1 MGDIDIGK
9 RIFVK
14 GFSPETTENELRAYF
29 ERFGTVKESKVVRDR
44 NGFSKGYAFITFE
57 SQEVAD
63 KVRDQ
68 ENLEFDGKSL
78 NIGKAIRRKSKR
90 NFGKY
95 YYHRQDANESSGHGG
110 YYAFSTSDGSMYYAM
125 NQQPQFVLVPTYS
138 PQMHYQSQNPYP
150 QPSHSASQPIYT
162 TTAVVGNSYLQPSPY
177 SFPHGHSWNEV
188 AAVPVNA
195 AVVPKVH
202 HQFAAESPTEI
213 AVASTHGQPAQ
224 IVSLA
229 IPAEGNYVSDVGAV
243 SGVGELVFESPK
255 GKAEKKVQAIKFL
268 KKHEPSSPAGM
279 SVPPTATIHV
289 INGQVPSTQ

>member
-29 ERFGTVKESKVVRDR
+29 ERFGSVKESKVVRDR

-68 ENLEFDGKSL
+68 DNLEFDGKSL
-78 NIGKAIRRKSKR
+78 NIGKAVRRKSKR

-95 YYHRQDANESSGHGG
+95 YYHRQDANEGSSHGS
-110 YYAFSTSDGSMYYAM
+110 YYAFSTSDGSI
-125 NQQPQFVLVPTYS
+125 F
-138 PQMHYQSQNPYP
+138 
-150 QPSHSASQPIYT
+150 SADLHNNSCC
-162 TTAVVGNSYLQPSPY
+162 GNSYMQPSPY
-177 SFPHGHSWNEV
+177 SFPHGGHSWNEV
-188 AAVPVNA
+188 AAVPMNA

-202 HQFAAESPTEI
+202 HQFAAENPTEI
-213 AVASTHGQPAQ
+213 AVSAHGQPAQ

-229 IPAEGNYVSDVGAV
+229 IPDGNYVQECGAGV
-243 SGVGELVFESPK
+243 GVGE
-255 GKAEKKVQAIKFL
+255 GKVDKKVQAIKFL
-268 KKHEPSSPAGM
+268 KKHEPSNPAGM
-279 SVPPTATIHV
+279 TVTPTATIHV